1 MRADIPDYPSSS
13 PARTASIINFFVGI
27 WVLISP
33 FVLRFTRFHGAVWNN
48 VIVGIIVI
56 IVAGMRAWGG
66 TRTAGISW
74 INFVLGIWLIVS
86 AWVWGFRMNP
96 VLSWNQVIS
105 GIVVAVI
112 AAWSTM
118 GTRSVEPPAAP

>member
-13 PARTASIINFFVGI
+13 PGRTASIINFFVGI

-33 FVLRFTRFHGAVWNN
+33 FVLRFTRLHGAVWNN

-56 IVAGMRAWGG
+56 IVAGTRAWGV
-66 TRTAGISW
+66 TSVTGISW

-86 AWVWGFRMNP
+86 AWVWGFRMNA
-96 VLSWNQVIS
+96 VLSWNQIIA
-105 GIVVAVI
+105 GLVVAVI
-112 AAWSTM
+112 AALSTV
-118 GTRSVEPPAAP
+118 GRRSVEPPAAP